1 MDDTDALKIALFYF
15 VTRVLNGRKDHYQIN
30 FNLLNEIDDIDHFR
44 SRPWGRLSWE
54 MIYESL
60 DNALN
65 GKANKFKK
73 KCAENPT

>member
-1 MDDTDALKIALFYF
+1 
-15 VTRVLNGRKDHYQIN
+15 
-30 FNLLNEIDDIDHFR
+30 
-44 SRPWGRLSWE
+44 

-73 KCAENPT
+73 ECTKNPSHKIEKYNIYGSTSSVHVSEDFFLYIT